1 MARKKKLPEPPSK
14 AYLISFGDTMTALL
28 AFFIVLNS
36 LAQEQTGAKLH
47 AGTGSFIRAFQGKGG
62 AGSPGNKTVSQ
73 AFQMPKAS
81 AVYVIPD
88 EGEASTDIPTGTD
101 DTEESERIIN
111 RQEEEFQRFI
121 QEVSRR
127 HDMEK
132 LPDLTGDVNFDVFG
146 VMPLEPPFMSE
157 ELKQIALDSAPMF
170 RRPGHTIRLTVW
182 ARMPSQKAWMR
193 AVRQAEALRQ
203 EIRELL
209 GPAADR
215 YAIEATGQP
224 WISETA
230 KRPAVSL
237 VISREG
243 PGRER

>member
-1 MARKKKLPEPPSK
+1 
-14 AYLISFGDTMTALL
+14 MTALL

-170 RRPGHTIRLTVW
+170 RRPGHTIQLTVW

-209 GPAADR
+209 GPSADL

>member
-73 AFQMPKAS
+73 AFQMPKAT
-81 AVYVIPD
+81 AEWVIPD
-88 EGEASTDIPTGTD
+88 ESEASTDIPTGPD
-101 DTEESERIIN
+101 ETEESERVIN
-111 RQEEEFQRFI
+111 RQEEDFQRFI
-121 QEVSRR
+121 QEVKRR
-127 HDMEK
+127 HDMQK

-146 VMPLEPPFMSE
+146 VLPLEGPFMPE
-157 ELKQIALDSAPMF
+157 ELRQIVLDSAPLF
-170 RRPGHTIRLTVW
+170 RRRGHSIQLTVW
-182 ARMPSQKAWMR
+182 ARMPSQKAWQR
-193 AVRQAEALRQ
+193 AVDQAEALRQ
-203 EIRELL
+203 EIRDVL
-209 GPAADR
+209 GPSADR
-215 YAIEATGQP
+215 YPIEATGQP

-243 PGRER
+243 PGR